1 MAAAAAPTAT
11 TTLVQVVLLDGNSD
25 SRMTWQQDGQ
35 SIVAVNPTDFPGAL
49 WNSAQVTYRT
59 PDSVWSSRGAVR
71 QRLHT
76 LRRKPRSALTSV
88 WARLVFVVALA
99 AFATQ
104 SFLVQTHVHFTPS
117 VAAALAGKEA
127 MKQTVAQDRSHGA
140 PQRAPSND
148 DTDKCPLCQEF
159 VSAGSYVAPSAVAV
173 LPPNVAV
180 STIARE
186 QPERAEIW
194 AISHNWQGRAP
205 PQA

>member
-1 MAAAAAPTAT
+1 VRQHSHT
-11 TTLVQVVLLDGNSD
+11 
-25 SRMTWQQDGQ
+25 
-35 SIVAVNPTDFPGAL
+35 
-49 WNSAQVTYRT
+49 
-59 PDSVWSSRGAVR
+59 SSR
-71 QRLHT
+71 
-76 LRRKPRSALTSV
+76 RRRPASAGV
-88 WARLVFVVALA
+88 WVRLVFFVALA
-99 AFATQ
+99 AFAAQ

-117 VAAALAGKEA
+117 VAAALAGKEVT
-127 MKQTVAQDRSHGA
+127 KQTVAQDRSHGV

-159 VSAGSYVAPSAVAV
+159 VSAGSYLAPSAVAV